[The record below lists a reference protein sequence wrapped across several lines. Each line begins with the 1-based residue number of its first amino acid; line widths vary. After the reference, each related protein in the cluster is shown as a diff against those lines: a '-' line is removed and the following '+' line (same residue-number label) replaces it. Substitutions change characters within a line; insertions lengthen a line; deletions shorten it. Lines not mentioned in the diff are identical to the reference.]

1 MPADDAS
8 IEGPAS
14 WTAAIAATAILSVSF
29 GAPQLLVVALV
40 PIANDLGAVRAIP
53 SLAASAAYFGAGL
66 GGIGMGWLAG
76 RTSARLTGLL
86 GGVMLAAGCA
96 LAAGGAAWQLV
107 LGYGLLVGL
116 LGNGALYA
124 PLMTHVSL
132 FFDRRRGTAIALV
145 SSGQY
150 VAGAL
155 WPSLFERAVAAF
167 GWQRTM
173 LGYGLLAAAVI
184 LPIAALSAAAAAPC
198 RGRAARRPGRRP
210 GGRVLGLARTSPG
223 CCSPSRPSSAA
234 SRWRCRRRIWSPS
247 AATSA
252 SPRGRAR

>member
-1 MPADDAS
+1 MGGS
-8 IEGPAS
+8 IGAGQGIEDR
-14 WTAAIAATAILSVSF
+14 AAWAVAIVATAILSVSF

-40 PIANDLGAVRAIP
+40 PIAADLGAARAVP

-66 GGIGMGWLAG
+66 GGILMGWIAG
-76 RTSARLTGLL
+76 RRSARLTSLV
-86 GGVMLAAGCA
+86 GGVMIAAGCA

-124 PLMTHVSL
+124 PLMTHVSHW
-132 FFDRRRGTAIALV
+132 FDRRRGTALALV

-155 WPSLFERAVAAF
+155 WPSLFERAVASF

-184 LPIAALSAAAAAPC
+184 LPIAAWLRPPPALPAPGSAAAGPA
-198 RGRAARRPGRRP
+198 
-210 GGRVLGLARTSPG
+210 GGRVGAGPEAQPTLPLAAGGAVPL
-223 CCSPSRPSSAA
+223 
-234 SRWRCRRRIWSPS
+234 
-247 AATSA
+247 
-252 SPRGRAR
+252 